1 MTKIGTN
8 KFGVALFIVLATILV
23 IILLGEIT
31 LKFMASQ
38 NRFTHESVNRIQ
50 AYYAAKA
57 GMNYALEMLRIG
69 PASGGWFYT
78 SPLSHSCANPAGCL
92 MPTNPNEFP
101 ASISSVRIILCDS
114 GAICQGPSGNEGSS
128 FLCQPPTAT
137 GINFCVNTSV
147 TYHNQ

>member
-1 MTKIGTN
+1 MIKINESGI
-8 KFGVALFIVLATILV
+8 ALFIVLATLFV
-23 IILLGEIT
+23 ILLLGDIT
-31 LKFMASQ
+31 LKFIASQ

-57 GMNYALEMLRIG
+57 GMNYALEMLRT
-69 PASGGWFYT
+69 GGWFYT

-114 GAICQGPSGNEGSS
+114 GAICQGPSGNEGSP
-128 FLCQPPTAT
+128 FPCQPPTGT

-147 TYHNQ
+147 RYHNQ